1 MKEGH
6 FQAIAWYACRSTQ
19 GGISM
24 EKQAVY
30 SMTEG
35 SPARLLLKF
44 TIPMLIGNLFQ
55 QFYNMVD
62 SIVVGRFVGANALA
76 AVGATGSLNFLL
88 FAMSFGIS
96 AGVGVVVSQHFGAGR
111 MDMVEK
117 SIINGMYLLA
127 AVSVIMGM
135 IGITAA
141 RLVLTALD
149 TPEII
154 LNDAVMYMRVSCA
167 GILAIA
173 AYNGVA
179 SVLRALGDSKTP
191 LYFMVVACFVNIGLD
206 LLFVIVFGWSVFGVA
221 LATVIAQLVAAIG
234 AFSYALH
241 KITYFRIKKENRPV
255 RKDIMVR
262 CFRLGLPI
270 ALQNALIA
278 FSCIFLQKVVNGFG
292 ENVVAANTALGRIE
306 QLVQQPYNSLGAA
319 LTSYTGQNIGAGKI
333 DRVKQGYKA
342 GFRSVIVFSIIM
354 LIPCQLLGE
363 QIVGVFV
370 TEPVVI
376 AIGAKGLSITSCFY
390 FFLGMIYVARSV
402 LNGAGDA
409 AFAMINGLMEVA
421 GRVGFAIPLTKIP
434 FIGVWGIFLTTGLT
448 WALTSIVSMGR
459 YHKGKWEFKGIS

>member
-1 MKEGH
+1 
-6 FQAIAWYACRSTQ
+6 
-19 GGISM
+19 M
-24 EKQAVY
+24 EKKAVY

-62 SIVVGRFVGANALA
+62 SIVVGRFVGSNALA

-96 AGVGVVVSQHFGAGR
+96 AGVGVVVSQHFGADR

-127 AVSVIMGM
+127 VVSVIMGV
-135 IGITAA
+135 IGIMSA
-141 RLVLTALD
+141 RWVLAVLD
-149 TPEII
+149 TPALI
-154 LNDAVMYMRVSCA
+154 LDDAVVYMRVSCA

-191 LYFMVVACFVNIGLD
+191 LYFMVAACFINIGLD

-221 LATVIAQLVAAIG
+221 LATVIAQLVAAVG
-234 AFSYALH
+234 AFTYALCR
-241 KITYFRIKKENRPV
+241 IPYFRIRKENRMV
-255 RKDIMVR
+255 RADIMEK

-278 FSCIFLQKVVNGFG
+278 FSCIFLQRIVNGFG
-292 ENVVAANTALGRIE
+292 ESVVAANTALGRIE

-319 LTSYTGQNIGAGKI
+319 LTSYTGQNVGAGKI

-342 GFRSVIVFSIIM
+342 GFRCVVVFSIMM
-354 LIPCQLLGE
+354 LIPCQLFGA

-370 TEPVVI
+370 TDPEVI
-376 AIGAKGLSITSCFY
+376 AIGAKGLSITSLFY

-421 GRVGFAIPLTKIP
+421 GRVGFALPLTRLP

-448 WALTSIVSMGR
+448 WALTGVVSMAR
-459 YHKGKWEFKGIS
+459 YHKGKWAFKGIS

>member
-1 MKEGH
+1 
-6 FQAIAWYACRSTQ
+6 
-19 GGISM
+19 M
-24 EKQAVY
+24 EKKAVY

-35 SPARLLLKF
+35 SPAKLLLRF

-62 SIVVGRFVGANALA
+62 SIVVGRFVGSNALA
-76 AVGATGSLNFLL
+76 AVGATGSLNFLF
-88 FAMSFGIS
+88 FAMSFGIA
-96 AGVGVVVSQHFGAGR
+96 AGVGVVVSQYFGAER

-127 AVSVIMGM
+127 AVSALMGVV
-135 IGITAA
+135 GIASA
-141 RLVLTALD
+141 RWVLAALD

-154 LNDAVMYMRVSCA
+154 LEDAVIYMRVSCA

-191 LYFMVVACFVNIGLD
+191 LYFMVVACFINIGLD
-206 LLFVIVFGWSVFGVA
+206 LLFVIGFEWSVFGVA
-221 LATVIAQLVAAIG
+221 LATVIAQMAAAIG
-234 AFSYALH
+234 AFAYALY
-241 KITYFRIKKENRPV
+241 KIPYFHIKKENRPI
-255 RKDIMVR
+255 RRDIISR
-262 CFRLGLPI
+262 CFTLGLPI

-292 ENVVAANTALGRIE
+292 ESVVAANTALGRIE

-319 LTSYTGQNIGAGKI
+319 ITTYTGQNIGAGKI

-342 GFRSVIVFSIIM
+342 AFWSVVVFSIIM
-354 LIPCQLLGE
+354 FVPCQLFGE

-370 TEPVVI
+370 TEPEVV
-376 AIGAKGLSITSCFY
+376 AIGAKGLSITSFFY

-421 GRVGFAIPLTKIP
+421 GRVGFAVPLTKIP
-434 FIGVWGIFLTTGLT
+434 LIGVWGIFFTTGFT
-448 WALTSIVSMGR
+448 WALTGIVSMAR

>member
-1 MKEGH
+1 
-6 FQAIAWYACRSTQ
+6 
-19 GGISM
+19 M
-24 EKQAVY
+24 EKKAVY

-35 SPARLLLKF
+35 SPAKLLLRF

-62 SIVVGRFVGANALA
+62 SIVVGRFVGSNALA
-76 AVGATGSLNFLL
+76 AVGATGSLNFLF
-88 FAMSFGIS
+88 FAMSFGIA
-96 AGVGVVVSQHFGAGR
+96 AGVGVVVSQYFGAER

-127 AVSVIMGM
+127 AVSALMG
-135 IGITAA
+135 IVGIASA
-141 RLVLTALD
+141 RWVLAALD

-154 LNDAVMYMRVSCA
+154 LEDAVIYMRVSCA

-191 LYFMVVACFVNIGLD
+191 LYFMVVACFINIGLD
-206 LLFVIVFGWSVFGVA
+206 LLFVIGFEWSVFGVA
-221 LATVIAQLVAAIG
+221 LATVIAQMAAAIG
-234 AFSYALH
+234 AFAYALY
-241 KITYFRIKKENRPV
+241 KIPYFHIKKENRPI
-255 RKDIMVR
+255 RRDIISR
-262 CFRLGLPI
+262 CFTLGLPI

-292 ENVVAANTALGRIE
+292 ESVVAANTALGRIE

-319 LTSYTGQNIGAGKI
+319 ITTYTGQNIGAGKI

-342 GFRSVIVFSIIM
+342 AFWSVVVFSIIM
-354 LIPCQLLGE
+354 FVPCQLFGE

-370 TEPVVI
+370 TEPEVV
-376 AIGAKGLSITSCFY
+376 AIGAKGLSITSFFY

-421 GRVGFAIPLTKIP
+421 GRVGFAVPLTKIP
-434 FIGVWGIFLTTGLT
+434 LIGVWGIFFTTGFT
-448 WALTSIVSMGR
+448 WALTGIVSMVR

>member
-1 MKEGH
+1 
-6 FQAIAWYACRSTQ
+6 
-19 GGISM
+19 M
-24 EKQAVY
+24 EKKAVY
-30 SMTEG
+30 SMTDG
-35 SPARLLLKF
+35 SPAKLLIKF

-62 SIVVGRFVGANALA
+62 SIVVGRFVGSNALA
-76 AVGATGSLNFLL
+76 AVGATGSLNFLF

-96 AGVGVVVSQHFGAGR
+96 AGVGVVVSQYFGAER

-127 AVSVIMGM
+127 AVSALMGV
-135 IGITAA
+135 IGIASA
-141 RLVLTALD
+141 RWVLAALD

-154 LNDAVMYMRVSCA
+154 LDDAVVYMRVSCA

-191 LYFMVVACFVNIGLD
+191 LYFMVVACFINIGLD
-206 LLFVIVFGWSVFGVA
+206 LLFVIGFEWSVFGVA
-221 LATVIAQLVAAIG
+221 LATVIAQMVAAVG
-234 AFSYALH
+234 AFSYALY
-241 KITYFRIKKENRPV
+241 KIPYFHIKKENRPL
-255 RKDIMVR
+255 RQDIISR
-262 CFRLGLPI
+262 CFTLGLPI

-292 ENVVAANTALGRIE
+292 ESVVAANTALGRIE

-319 LTSYTGQNIGAGKI
+319 ITTYTGQNIGAGKI

-342 GFRSVIVFSIIM
+342 AFWSVVVFSIVM
-354 LIPCQLLGE
+354 AVPCQLFGE
-363 QIVGVFV
+363 QIVGIFV
-370 TEPVVI
+370 TEPEVVE
-376 AIGAKGLSITSCFY
+376 IGAKGLSITSLFY

-421 GRVGFAIPLTKIP
+421 GRVGFAVPLTKIP
-434 FIGVWGIFLTTGLT
+434 FIGVWGIFFTTGFT
-448 WALTSIVSMGR
+448 WALTGIVSMAR
-459 YHKGKWEFKGIS
+459 YHKGKWAFKGIS

>member
-1 MKEGH
+1 
-6 FQAIAWYACRSTQ
+6 
-19 GGISM
+19 M
-24 EKQAVY
+24 EKKAVY
-30 SMTEG
+30 SMTDG
-35 SPARLLLKF
+35 SPAKLLIKF

-62 SIVVGRFVGANALA
+62 SIVVGRFVGSNALA
-76 AVGATGSLNFLL
+76 AVGATGSLNFLF

-96 AGVGVVVSQHFGAGR
+96 AGVGVVVSQYFGAER

-127 AVSVIMGM
+127 AVSALMGV
-135 IGITAA
+135 IGIASA
-141 RLVLTALD
+141 RWVLAALD

-154 LNDAVMYMRVSCA
+154 LDDAVVYMRVSCA

-191 LYFMVVACFVNIGLD
+191 LYFMVVACFINIGLD
-206 LLFVIVFGWSVFGVA
+206 LLFVIGFEWSVFGVA
-221 LATVIAQLVAAIG
+221 LATVIAQMVAAVG
-234 AFSYALH
+234 AFAYALY
-241 KITYFRIKKENRPV
+241 KIPYFHIKKENRPL
-255 RKDIMVR
+255 RQDIISR
-262 CFRLGLPI
+262 CFTLGLPI

-292 ENVVAANTALGRIE
+292 ESVVAANTALGRIE

-319 LTSYTGQNIGAGKI
+319 ITTYTGQNIGAGKI

-342 GFRSVIVFSIIM
+342 AFWSVVVFSIVM
-354 LIPCQLLGE
+354 AVPCQLFGE
-363 QIVGVFV
+363 QIVGIFV
-370 TEPVVI
+370 TEPEVVE
-376 AIGAKGLSITSCFY
+376 IGAKGLSITSLFY

-421 GRVGFAIPLTKIP
+421 GRVGFAVPLTKIP
-434 FIGVWGIFLTTGLT
+434 FIGVWGIFFTTGFT
-448 WALTSIVSMGR
+448 WALTGIVSMAR
-459 YHKGKWEFKGIS
+459 YHKGKWAFKGIS